1 MPSLEP
7 AIEKISSDTRGKLS
21 VVVAAGLHAKDSESD
36 WIDLGSEFVDA
47 GMIARRWQAARSGQ
61 GGLPAY
67 EELALGTLG
76 RFADE
81 MAVVRCTQDQEPM
94 ILRAGARFE
103 AIVGAA
109 CASRP
114 VSDLFHA
121 FSFAIRAALDGARI
135 RRSPHMA
142 LSKALVDGMV
152 STIET
157 IAFPLSC
164 RWPGEYFL
172 LFVRPRESRLD
183 LAHMLINSAQQGI
196 MALSP
201 VERSAEADLDFYILG
216 INVGAARYF
225 GASPEKLQHTLL
237 SDALS
242 RVGLSEALALF
253 GKASGG
259 RPETNFELEYDLD
272 GAPMSLQAG
281 VAAADGI
288 LAVTLTDVR
297 DIKAR
302 AALFRSLFDENPV
315 PMYLR
320 SADGGRFLN
329 ANAAALN
336 LYGYER
342 DAFFGLDFGDIC
354 DTQIE
359 DLRTDAGSAEGATSL
374 HRTSSGAKLDVIEYT
389 KDVSVEGQPAILSTI
404 LDITDRKR
412 AEAHVTYLAHHDPLT
427 GMCNRTVFTREI
439 QHLAAKARESDF
451 SFAVLLV
458 DLDDFKVVNDTYGH
472 AAGDWLLVEMARRLQ
487 GLLRKSDILARLGG
501 DEFAILVPGIASRRD
516 LEELAGRLLGEIS
529 GAHRFEGTTIN
540 VNASIGAAIAPLD
553 GDDMESLLK
562 CADLALYRA
571 KHSGKGMIQ
580 FFERDMDHHA
590 RERRSLELELR
601 NADIGKEFEIYY
613 QPIMS
618 VRTGQL
624 RGFEALLRWHN
635 PVRGMVSPADFIPL
649 AEETGLIDQ
658 LGRWVMVEA
667 CRTAASWPDPLVVA
681 VNVSPV
687 QFRRGQL
694 VDAVKGALSEAGLHA
709 CRLEVEI
716 TELVLLEET
725 EANLVILRELREIG
739 VRIALDDFGTGYS
752 SMNYLRKFPFSRLK
766 IDRSFIRDINE
777 SPESLAIVRAIIG
790 LGASLGINTTA
801 EGVETALQLEVLR
814 SEHCGELQGYLFSPP
829 VPGIDAL
836 AIIDAYFGKISE
848 VA

>member
-1 MPSLEP
+1 MPSHEP

-21 VVVAAGLHAKDSESD
+21 VVAAAGLHAKDGESD

-47 GMIARRWQAARSGQ
+47 GMIARRWQAARSVQ
-61 GGLPAY
+61 SGLPAY

-172 LFVRPRESRLD
+172 LFVRPRESRLE

-336 LYGYER
+336 LYGYQR
-342 DAFFGLDFGDIC
+342 DAFFGLDFADIC

-404 LDITDRKR
+404 LDIT
-412 AEAHVTYLAHHDPLT
+412 AGDPD
-427 GMCNRTVFTREI
+427 
-439 QHLAAKARESDF
+439 LAAMVEPMLVVRRTLREQ
-451 SFAVLLV
+451 FAVLHKRLLAIARDDALMQRLMTVPGVGAVVALGYVATV
-458 DLDDFKVVNDTYGH
+458 DVAARFARSKAVGAVFGLTPWQYQSGEVQRQGH
-472 AAGDWLLVEMARRLQ
+472 VSLCGDATMRALLYEAAQAMLFRSQKWSWLKAWAMKIVQRRGAMKGIVAPARRLAVVMHRRWVD
-487 GLLRKSDILARLGG
+487 GTTFR
-501 DEFAILVPGIASRRD
+501 ASR
-516 LEELAGRLLGEIS
+516 
-529 GAHRFEGTTIN
+529 
-540 VNASIGAAIAPLD
+540 
-553 GDDMESLLK
+553 
-562 CADLALYRA
+562 
-571 KHSGKGMIQ
+571 
-580 FFERDMDHHA
+580 
-590 RERRSLELELR
+590 
-601 NADIGKEFEIYY
+601 
-613 QPIMS
+613 
-618 VRTGQL
+618 
-624 RGFEALLRWHN
+624 
-635 PVRGMVSPADFIPL
+635 
-649 AEETGLIDQ
+649 
-658 LGRWVMVEA
+658 
-667 CRTAASWPDPLVVA
+667 
-681 VNVSPV
+681 
-687 QFRRGQL
+687 
-694 VDAVKGALSEAGLHA
+694 
-709 CRLEVEI
+709 
-716 TELVLLEET
+716 
-725 EANLVILRELREIG
+725 
-739 VRIALDDFGTGYS
+739 
-752 SMNYLRKFPFSRLK
+752 
-766 IDRSFIRDINE
+766 
-777 SPESLAIVRAIIG
+777 
-790 LGASLGINTTA
+790 
-801 EGVETALQLEVLR
+801 EGVAAQ
-814 SEHCGELQGYLFSPP
+814 
-829 VPGIDAL
+829 A
-836 AIIDAYFGKISE
+836 
-848 VA
+848 